1 MGPSLYVVGWR
12 FPRAGSRSE
21 SLKFRLGG
29 SGALFGGDAFIVK
42 FVVVL
47 EVAFR
52 YRVVLTQS
60 AVLPAQ
66 LLIQRVAVP
75 PVNLLVV
82 RKAGERRVLR
92 WRDGGDYLLGGGP
105 GMSLVATLR
114 PYFVTPL
121 GTPLPSPS
129 CQCLL
134 PTVLL
139 LE

>member
-1 MGPSLYVVGWR
+1 M
-12 FPRAGSRSE
+12 
-21 SLKFRLGG
+21 GG
-29 SGALFGGDAFIVK
+29 SGAPFGGDALIVK

-66 LLIQRVAVP
+66 LQIQRVAVL

-82 RKAGERRVLR
+82 RKAGERRVLL
-92 WRDGGDYLLGGGP
+92 WRDGGDYLLGGGH

-114 PYFVTPL
+114 PYFVTPPE
-121 GTPLPSPS
+121 TPLPSPS
-129 CQCLL
+129 CQRLL